1 MKNKIMNKLRS
12 EKGASIT
19 FALLLFLVCAVLCSV
34 ILAAATAAAGR
45 MSKLPEQDQRYYT
58 VTSAAELIID
68 DIKSRPSV
76 SIVKVTKT
84 TTTNTYKLGSI
95 TGTET
100 TGPEE
105 LIFFVNDKKPAE
117 IIGILDTYD
126 PFDTNLDSTNDP
138 LYKYRVGNVEYNNF
152 QKDAAKE
159 YYDGITNPINRELLL
174 TPSGSGVDNILKVDI
189 TEKIESDGKIT
200 FKLVN
205 KNNSKGEAS
214 QNGEKYTMNL
224 FFDVDR
230 TENNGK
236 RTAETSKTE
245 DDGSLKVTTTE
256 FKITITTLMWSLTDI
271 TVSA

>member
-1 MKNKIMNKLRS
+1 MKNKIMYKLRS

-34 ILAAATAAAGR
+34 ILTAATAAAGR
-45 MSKLPEQDQRYYT
+45 MSKLPEQDQRYYA
-58 VTSAAELIID
+58 VSSAAELIID
-68 DIKSRPSV
+68 DFKSKPGV

-84 TTTNTYKLGSI
+84 TTSI
-95 TGTET
+95 KYEAGIVTET
-100 TGPEE
+100 VTSGPEE
-105 LIFFVNDKKPAE
+105 MVYFVSDKKPAE

-126 PFDTNLDSTNDP
+126 PFETGITDP
-138 LYKYRVGNVEYNNF
+138 LVAYKVGSVSYNNF

-159 YYDGITNPINRELLL
+159 YYDGITNPINRELSL

-200 FKLVN
+200 FTLVN

-214 QNGEKYTMNL
+214 QNGEKYTLKMV
-224 FFDVDR
+224 FGVDR